1 MADLS
6 AIPQIAPFV
15 PDSDPTSVAQRWKR
29 WSDRFDNLVVAMNVT
44 NNNRKKALLLHL
56 AGEAVFDIFEGLV
69 LPDIADDAD
78 PAVTNAYTVAK
89 GALDNHFNPK
99 KNVEFERYTFRS
111 SKQQSGEGIDAY
123 HARLRSLSK
132 YCEFPNVDAEIKSH
146 VIQTCKS
153 SRLRRRAL
161 TDAALT
167 LQQLIDLG
175 RSMEM
180 SERHTKLIEGGP
192 SDAVVDNTSVAQVN
206 RMRERGSGN
215 WRATTR
221 APSASA
227 VCRNCGKSYPH
238 PGGKT
243 SCPAW
248 GTQCRGCLKDHHWI
262 KCCRSRGKSGQNQ
275 GQFTPATTRTST
287 TYM

>member
-111 SKQQSGEGIDAY
+111 SKQQSGEGIDA
-123 HARLRSLSK
+123 HHERLRSLSK

-192 SDAVVDNTSVAQVN
+192 SDAVVNNTSVAQ
-206 RMRERGSGN
+206 
-215 WRATTR
+215 A
-221 APSASA
+221 
-227 VCRNCGKSYPH
+227 
-238 PGGKT
+238 
-243 SCPAW
+243 AW
-248 GTQCRGCLKDHHWI
+248 IRQLEIYNTCTVG
-262 KCCRSRGKSGQNQ
+262 
-275 GQFTPATTRTST
+275 
-287 TYM
+287 

>member
-1 MADLS
+1 
-6 AIPQIAPFV
+6 
-15 PDSDPTSVAQRWKR
+15 
-29 WSDRFDNLVVAMNVT
+29 MNVT

-56 AGEAVFDIFEGLV
+56 AGDAVFDIFEGLV
-69 LPDIADDAD
+69 LSDIADDAD

-89 GALDNHFNPK
+89 GALDSHFNPK
-99 KNVEFERYTFRS
+99 KNVKFERYTFRS

-206 RMRERGSGN
+206 RMHERGSGN

-238 PGGKT
+238 PGGKL
-243 SCPAW
+243 S
-248 GTQCRGCLKDHHWI
+248 LIHI
-262 KCCRSRGKSGQNQ
+262 
-275 GQFTPATTRTST
+275 
-287 TYM
+287 